1 MDAAPDP
8 RTPSVAVPAGLSA
21 ATTIVGVI
29 GDPVAHSLSPLL
41 HNTAFAELG
50 LDWVSVG
57 FRVPAGQTA
66 AALAGARTLG
76 LRGLS
81 VTMPHKDEAAS
92 LVARL
97 SPLAARL
104 GAVNC
109 VVAEGDGWR
118 GENTDGAGLVAALRR
133 RHRFDPSGRRCLVVG
148 AGGAARAVIA
158 ALAGAGAA
166 DVVVMNRTAERGRT
180 ALSLAGAAG
189 RTGGPEDVPTC
200 DLVVNATPVGMAG
213 AGPSTGRG
221 TPPWP
226 LDPALLH
233 PGQVVVDLIYH
244 PAETAWLAAARDQ
257 GASVSNGL
265 GMLVHQAAIQ
275 LEAWTGTDPPIE
287 AMWRAVTDRQ
297 VAGGH

>member
-1 MDAAPDP
+1 M
-8 RTPSVAVPAGLSA
+8 
-21 ATTIVGVI
+21 
-29 GDPVAHSLSPLL
+29 AHSLSPLL

-158 ALAGAGAA
+158 ALADAGAA